1 MKLIFPAPALDDL
14 KRALLESR
22 EESCAIL
29 IGEVQRDRVISSS
42 TYTASRH
49 AYRHRDSVSCTLSP
63 DFLVPIVAEA
73 RGRKAAV
80 IFVHTHPDCAVT
92 PRFSA
97 IDDAGE
103 KELAEFLGRR
113 VPELPHMAVVIGPGG
128 VAARQLGTDIP
139 VRVLQIG
146 AAITE
151 ATNVS
156 NEGGDLTFWDRQ
168 VRAFG
173 VDGQSVL
180 KRLKVGIVGAGGTG
194 SVVAKQLTHLGVG
207 ELLIIDPDTVEVT
220 NLNRL
225 IGASL
230 SDVGMSKA
238 DVIAS
243 EIARTDLGTKVTSS
257 TADVRSPSSVEQ
269 ISTCD
274 AIFSC
279 TDSHSSRAVLNQIAF
294 QYLIPTFDV
303 GVAIGVESGRISHVA
318 GRAQMLAPG
327 LGCLVCGNVLN
338 AETIRRELMSTEAL
352 AADPYFDGVGVAQPA
367 VVSINSTMASLL
379 VSMFLSAFTGAP
391 LSARLQYYDGISG
404 KVRSAVQR
412 PDPTCVVCSRSGAL
426 AKGAS
431 WPIIT
436 GMLN

>member
-1 MKLIFPAPALDDL
+1 MKLLFPAPALDDL
-14 KRALLESR
+14 TRTLLASG

-29 IGEVQRDRVISSS
+29 IGEVQGDRVISSS

-49 AYRHRDSVSCTLSP
+49 AYRHRDSISATLSP
-63 DFLVPIVAEA
+63 DFLVSIVAEA
-73 RGRKAAV
+73 RERNAAV
-80 IFVHTHPDCAVT
+80 IFVHTHPDSLGT
-92 PRFSA
+92 PGFSA

-103 KELAEFLGRR
+103 MELAAFLGRR
-113 VPELPHMAVVIGPGG
+113 IPDQFHMAVVIGPGG

-146 AAITE
+146 ASIIE
-151 ATNVS
+151 ATKAS
-156 NEGGDLTFWDRQ
+156 NERDDLSFWDRQ

-173 VDGQSVL
+173 LEGQSVL
-180 KRLKVGIVGAGGTG
+180 KRLKVGVVGAGGTG

-207 ELLIIDPDTVEVT
+207 ELLIVDPDVVEIT

-225 IGASL
+225 VGASL
-230 SDVGMSKA
+230 RDVGECKA
-238 DVIAS
+238 AVVAS
-243 EIARTDLGTKVTSS
+243 EIARTGLGTKVAAL
-257 TADVRSPSSVEQ
+257 TADVRSFSSVEQ
-269 ISTCD
+269 IATCD

-279 TDSHSSRAVLNQIAF
+279 TDSHSSRAVLNQMAF

-303 GVAIGVESGRISHVA
+303 GVAIGTEGGRVSHVA

-338 AETIRRELMSTEAL
+338 SETIRRELMSEEAL

-367 VVSINSTMASLL
+367 VVSINSTMGSLL
-379 VSMFLSAFTGAP
+379 VTMFLSAFTGAP
-391 LSARLQYYDGISG
+391 LHARLQYYDGISG
-404 KVRSAVQR
+404 RVRSAALR

-431 WPIIT
+431 WPIVT